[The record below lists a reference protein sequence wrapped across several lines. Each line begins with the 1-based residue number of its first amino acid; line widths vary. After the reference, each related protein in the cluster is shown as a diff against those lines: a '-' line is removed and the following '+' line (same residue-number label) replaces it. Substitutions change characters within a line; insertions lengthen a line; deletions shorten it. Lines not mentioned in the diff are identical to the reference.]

1 MMSKATPTHRATA
14 DAMFSRCVSLP
25 SQPPSLSSGGAPGP
39 TLMSRRRDRIPV
51 RYAVK
56 MIRRLSAKAIQDSAR
71 RTVTFGSSGAT
82 LFTKTIE
89 TPSAPDESVRM
100 ALVEVSGGRVVG
112 LPQPGVPI
120 VFRNHPAPPKRTL
133 APTGDNLWRTIRM
146 ASAPCWPLTEGRR
159 GGMPWVALGRPVLP
173 SKRLN
178 TASDQHQHRVPAGP
192 DLVGRGGLE
201 PPTDGL

>member
-1 MMSKATPTHRATA
+1 M
-14 DAMFSRCVSLP
+14 
-25 SQPPSLSSGGAPGP
+25 
-39 TLMSRRRDRIPV
+39 
-51 RYAVK
+51 
-56 MIRRLSAKAIQDSAR
+56 
-71 RTVTFGSSGAT
+71 TFGSSGAT

-146 ASAPCWPLTEGRR
+146 AWAPCWLLRKAVAVGCR
-159 GGMPWVALGRPVLP
+159 GLPLGRPVLP

>member
-25 SQPPSLSSGGAPGP
+25 SQPPSLSSGGASGP

-82 LFTKTIE
+82 LFTKAIE

-133 APTGDNLWRTIRM
+133 APTGDNFLEDYPDGLGPLL
-146 ASAPCWPLTEGRR
+146 ASY
-159 GGMPWVALGRPVLP
+159 GRP
-173 SKRLN
+173 SRWD
-178 TASDQHQHRVPAGP
+178 A
-192 DLVGRGGLE
+192 VGCLGSPRPPLE
-201 PPTDGL
+201 ETEYGF